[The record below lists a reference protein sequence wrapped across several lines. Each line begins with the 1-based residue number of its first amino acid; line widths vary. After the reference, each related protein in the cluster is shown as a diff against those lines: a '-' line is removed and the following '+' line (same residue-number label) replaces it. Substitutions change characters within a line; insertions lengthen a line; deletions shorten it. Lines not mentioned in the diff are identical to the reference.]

1 MRPLVVAV
9 LLLIAAA
16 ACASPT
22 PPTPG
27 ATLTA
32 TPRPSPTPQA
42 TEVVSSS
49 GLAVGRMAVVV
60 AGELHQVADPN
71 RPRDQA
77 YQSPLHPGE
86 RGLRTL
92 GESAHVL
99 VVGGPSNPNGDIY
112 WQVADDPFPGCCAPF
127 GWVRES
133 QTSTEPA
140 IAPLTLSCP
149 DPAVPMTGNQL
160 LGAGLMETAS
170 CLGERDF
177 SLTGRVRCDQ
187 PAVDSFLTISGPD
200 WAHDRTLCIIDD
212 AVALYGPAVTALFD
226 PAAAGFDGQ
235 VSLRAHFN
243 DPSSVDCRWG
253 PGSFMPIPIEDAPVD
268 TARFAC
274 RMSVYVTSA
283 VPAS

>member
-1 MRPLVVAV
+1 MKG
-9 LLLIAAA
+9 LLPALMLFATS
-16 ACASPT
+16 ACGTPT
-22 PPTPG
+22 PVGPTG
-27 ATLTA
+27 
-32 TPRPSPTPQA
+32 TPRLTPTAVPVTA
-42 TEVVSSS
+42 PPV
-49 GLAVGRMAVVV
+49 GLPGIKIGAMAVVV

-77 YQSPLHPGE
+77 FQSPLHPGE

-92 GESAHVL
+92 GKSAHVL
-99 VVGGPSNPNGDIY
+99 VVGGPTNPNGDIY

-133 QTSTEPA
+133 QSSTQPA

-160 LGAGLMETAS
+160 LGAGVMETAT

-200 WAHDRTLCIIDD
+200 WAHDKTLCIIDN
-212 AVALYGPAVTALFD
+212 AVALYGPAVTSLFD
-226 PAAAGFDGQ
+226 PAAGGFDGQ
-235 VSLRAHFN
+235 VNLRAHFN

-253 PGSFMPIPIEDAPVD
+253 PGTFMPIPIDDAPVD
-268 TARFAC
+268 TARLAC
-274 RMSVYVTSA
+274 RMSVYVTGA
-283 VPAS
+283 APASASR